1 MIWKKKFEVD
11 SINNIGIN
19 TMVQQLGI
27 KFTEVSDNY
36 MIATMPVDNRTVQP
50 MRILHGGASVAL
62 AETLGSVASFACVDH
77 DKYNVV
83 GIEIN
88 ANHIKSAKEGS
99 GLVKGKVTPI
109 KIGRKLHI
117 WNIDI
122 VDENDNLICISRL
135 TTMVIPKK

>member
-1 MIWKKKFEVD
+1 MIWKNKFDTD

-19 TMVQQLGI
+19 TMVQHLGI
-27 KFTEVSDNY
+27 KITDIGDNY
-36 MIATMPVDNRTVQP
+36 MTASMPVDHRTVQP

-62 AETLGSVASFACVDH
+62 AETLGSIASAGCVDMN
-77 DKYNVV
+77 KYNVV

-88 ANHIKSAKEGS
+88 ANHLKSAFEGK
-99 GLVKGKVTPI
+99 GDVTGKVTPV

-122 VDENDNLICISRL
+122 FDAKNNLICVSRL
-135 TTMVIPKK
+135 TTMVIEK